1 MSILKNLSGSVDNLD
16 FLARQVVEGFL
27 TGLHKSPYHGFSVEF
42 SEHRPYVSGDSFK
55 NIDWKLFA
63 RSEKL
68 YVKNF
73 EEETNLRCHI
83 LLDTSSS
90 MFFPDRNLNKIRFST
105 YSSAALMY
113 LFSKQRDGFG
123 LTYFNENIQFF
134 SDAKSSR
141 LHYHRLLSELEKIL
155 RIKLNKSN
163 KTNFCGVVSEFV
175 EKIHRRSLIIVFSDM
190 LNFGKGGTDKLFDSL
205 RHLKYK
211 KNEVILFHVLDN
223 DFEKELKFSNSPYLF
238 EDLENKTRIKLNP
251 VNYREKYTE
260 LFNKYQKELKSNCIK
275 YKIDYIQASISD
287 GFENIIQSYL
297 VKRSKLF

>member
-42 SEHRPYVSGDSFK
+42 SEHRPYVSGDSYK

-90 MFFPDRNLNKIRFST
+90 MFFPNRNLNKIRFSA

-123 LTYFNENIQFF
+123 LTYYNKNIRFF
-134 SDAKSSR
+134 SDAKCSK
-141 LHYHRLLSELEKIL
+141 LHYHRLLGELEKIL
-155 RIKLNKSN
+155 KSKLNKSN
-163 KTNFCGVVSEFV
+163 KTNFSGVVSEFV

-190 LNFGKGGTDKLFDSL
+190 LNFGQGGTAKLFDSL

-223 DFEKELKFSNSPYLF
+223 DLEKELKFSNSPYLF
-238 EDLENKTRIKLNP
+238 EDLENKTKIKLNP
-251 VNYREKYTE
+251 VSYRDKYTD
-260 LFNKYQKELKSNCIK
+260 LFKKFQKELISNCSK
-275 YKIDYIQASISD
+275 YKIDYIEASISD